1 MGYCP
6 ITIAEHFR
14 PKTSH
19 FLFLVFDA
27 SAKIPDGIS
36 FGKKSLMGA
45 FDECLN
51 VETPEYL
58 KWKDGYIEG
67 FK

>member
-1 MGYCP
+1 MIVYL
-6 ITIAEHFR
+6 IFSLA
-14 PKTSH
+14 
-19 FLFLVFDA
+19 LVFDA

-45 FDECLN
+45 FHECLN

-58 KWKDGYIEG
+58 RLGDGYIEG

>member
-1 MGYCP
+1 M
-6 ITIAEHFR
+6 
-14 PKTSH
+14 
-19 FLFLVFDA
+19 FDA

-58 KWKDGYIEG
+58 KWEEGYIEG